1 MEKGTDDNVM
11 MSHDVIDLNVVLHS
25 ETEEEDENDQHKLR
39 GNQEEEEDKE
49 EEEDEYLKEQDLHT
63 ESESLLASDDEG
75 AVQDGVGL
83 VNSLDNIPEDTFMKM
98 ISGDV
103 TAGSCDLT
111 RNDINDITGG
121 SCDPIIGSHDQGGLI
136 ALILTPTR
144 ELALQVQRHICAAA
158 KYTNIQVYTV
168 EPLSIKDT
176 SELYINRTLSSV
188 SDATFV
194 YILNSL

>member
-1 MEKGTDDNVM
+1 MKKGTDDNVM

-25 ETEEEDENDQHKLR
+25 ETEEEEDENDQHKLR
-39 GNQEEEEDKE
+39 GNQE

-63 ESESLLASDDEG
+63 ESESSLASDDEG

-98 ISGDV
+98 IYGDV

-111 RNDINDITGG
+111 RNDINDRTHDITGG
-121 SCDPIIGSHDQGGLI
+121 SCDPMIGSHDQGGLI

-158 KYTNIQVYTV
+158 KYTNIQVYTYS
-168 EPLSIKDT
+168 LSI
-176 SELYINRTLSSV
+176 RTP
-188 SDATFV
+188 
-194 YILNSL
+194 LN